1 MNCDVLII
9 GAGTAGLSAAYEL
22 LKRGIQPQIIDEA
35 EQVGSSWRRRH
46 DQLRLNTYRPY
57 SSLPG
62 APIPRSYGVYV
73 RRDDFIS
80 YVEKYAA
87 NLEQQIRFGVSA
99 EKISRDGD
107 ESWLVDTS
115 HGEIH
120 ARHVIVATGPERQ
133 SYTPK
138 WPGQESFK
146 GEFIHSADFRHADD
160 YIGKKVLIV
169 GSSNSGVDIGNHLSN
184 VAIGPSW
191 VSIRN
196 GPTIVPAYVFGIS
209 AHIPLMWLR
218 PLPIKIQDFMVAVL
232 SRIFLGDLRKYGYPK
247 PPAGAIT
254 RDRKEGVTFG
264 VDNGFVK
271 ALKAGRFKV
280 IPEISSFS
288 EQTIHLTD
296 GSTIEPDVVICA
308 TGYSPGLESLV
319 GHLDVLNERGKPRFY
334 ADQTSSDHPGLW
346 FFGLNSSIYGYLYAR
361 KHEAP
366 SLADK
371 IARSLQGY

>member
-1 MNCDVLII
+1 MDSDVLII
-9 GAGTAGLSAAYEL
+9 GAGTAGLTAAHEL

-35 EQVGSSWRRRH
+35 VEVGSSWRHRH

-62 APIPRSYGVYV
+62 APLPRSYGVYV
-73 RRDDFIS
+73 KRDDFIS
-80 YVEKYAA
+80 YLEKYSE
-87 NLEQQIRFGVSA
+87 NLEQLIRFGVSA
-99 EKISRDGD
+99 RKIRRNGD
-107 ESWLVDTS
+107 DSWQVDTDQ
-115 HGEIH
+115 GTIN

-133 SYTPK
+133 PYTPE
-138 WPGQESFK
+138 WPGRETFK
-146 GEFIHSADFRHADD
+146 GEFIHAAEFHHADD

-191 VSIRN
+191 VSIRK

-218 PLPIKIQDFMVAVL
+218 PLPIKAQDFMVALL
-232 SRIFLGDLRKYGYPK
+232 SRIFLGDLRKYGYPT

-271 ALKAGRFKV
+271 ALKAGRFTV
-280 IPEISSFS
+280 VPEISSFKG
-288 EQTIHLTD
+288 QTVHLID
-296 GSTIEPDVVICA
+296 GRSIDPDVVICA
-308 TGYSPGLESLV
+308 TGYRPGLEALV
-319 GHLDVLNERGKPRFY
+319 GDLDVLNERGKPRFV
-334 ADQTSSDHPGLW
+334 ADQASGNHPGLW

-366 SLADK
+366 NLADK
-371 IARSLQGY
+371 ISRALQN